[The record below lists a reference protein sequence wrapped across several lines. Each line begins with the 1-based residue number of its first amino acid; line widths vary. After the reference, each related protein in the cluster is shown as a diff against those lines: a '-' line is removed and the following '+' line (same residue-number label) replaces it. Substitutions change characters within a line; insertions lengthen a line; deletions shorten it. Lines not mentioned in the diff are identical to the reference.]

1 MRRDHKGGDEY
12 GRSYGFNP
20 RASMRRDVMGAQRR
34 ARATSFN
41 PRASMRRDSKFRQS
55 STVKFHSFF
64 QIPAFLKDPS
74 SIKEQRLRNLV
85 IESGANHALLSLPL
99 VVRTSVSCYA
109 KAPEGSAFAQ
119 TSEDLVVAVTGG
131 RSCNCTRSPCFRC
144 SQCPAYRSCCSRSSR
159 QPNSR
164 RKGPAGRA
172 AD

>member
-1 MRRDHKGGDEY
+1 MRRDKANRDNGLLHP
-12 GRSYGFNP
+12 GFNP
-20 RASMRRDVMGAQRR
+20 RASMRRDC
-34 ARATSFN
+34 
-41 PRASMRRDSKFRQS
+41 KFHQS

-109 KAPEGSAFAQ
+109 KAPEGGAFAP

-131 RSCNCTRSPCFRC
+131 RSCSCTRSPCFRC